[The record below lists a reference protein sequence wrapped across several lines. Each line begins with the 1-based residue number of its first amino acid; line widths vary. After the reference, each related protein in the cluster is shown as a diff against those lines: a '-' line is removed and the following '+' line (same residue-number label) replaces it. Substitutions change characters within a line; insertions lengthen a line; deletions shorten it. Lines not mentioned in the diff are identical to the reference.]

1 MLPLLLTQ
9 LGQLNSGSETRRTP
23 QEKRSPHPA
32 TYSLPK
38 TVPEWNESRNPGT
51 LERLVAR
58 IAVEMPKKRC
68 LFFDQSRCFGQNL
81 STGPIWPRGIWS
93 FDLTAPKPDSSAMA
107 KDADNGRSQASQTAD
122 IVIVGGGL
130 VGASLG
136 LALSSGGLSVVVID
150 AAEPADS
157 VAPAFDGR
165 ASAVAF
171 ASCRMLQQLELWADL
186 TPHAQPINDIVV
198 SDGQV
203 RNGAAPLFLHF
214 DHTEIGDE
222 PLGHMLENRH
232 LRVALQKGM
241 SAAENLTLLAPCFV
255 DQVHYHRDGVEVRLA
270 DGTTVRAKLCV
281 AADGRNSRTREAV
294 GLKTISWSYDQCGI
308 VATVQHAQPHQGVA
322 HEYFL
327 PSGPFAILP
336 LMDNRSSLVWTE
348 AADLTPA
355 FLEMSDAD
363 FNHAMQ
369 DRFGSFLGDANV
381 IGKRWSYPLGLQ
393 LAHDYVAPRLVLV
406 GDAAHAIHPIAG
418 QGFNMG
424 LRDVAALS
432 EVLIDAA
439 RLGLD
444 IGATD
449 VLQRYQTWRRFDN
462 VLLAGI
468 TDVLNR
474 LFSNDFAPL
483 RLARGLGL
491 AAVGQIGP
499 LRRFFMSHAGGSVG
513 DLPRLLRGEPL

>member
-1 MLPLLLTQ
+1 M
-9 LGQLNSGSETRRTP
+9 
-23 QEKRSPHPA
+23 
-32 TYSLPK
+32 
-38 TVPEWNESRNPGT
+38 
-51 LERLVAR
+51 
-58 IAVEMPKKRC
+58 
-68 LFFDQSRCFGQNL
+68 
-81 STGPIWPRGIWS
+81 WPRGIWS
-93 FDLTAPKPDSSAMA
+93 FDLVRAKADSPLMA
-107 KDADNGRSQASQTAD
+107 SEGQKADALKAD

-136 LALSSGGLSVVVID
+136 LALSSGGLSTIVID
-150 AAEPADS
+150 AGEPAS
-157 VAPAFDGR
+157 HVAPEFDGR

-171 ASCRMLQQLELWADL
+171 ASCRMLQQLGLWNDL
-186 TPHAQPINDIVV
+186 APDAQPINDIVV

-214 DHTEIGDE
+214 DHEEIGDE
-222 PLGHMLENRH
+222 PLGHMIENRH

-241 SAAENLTLLAPCFV
+241 AAEADLTLLAPVFV
-255 DQVHYHRDGVEVRLA
+255 DSVENERDGVRVSLA
-270 DGTTVRAKLCV
+270 DGRVVEARLCI
-281 AADGRNSRTREAV
+281 AADGRNSRTRQAA
-294 GLKTISWSYDQCGI
+294 GLKTIGWSYDQSGI
-308 VATVQHAQPHQGVA
+308 VATVQHAQPHEGVA

-336 LMDNRSSLVWTE
+336 LTQNRSSLVWTE
-348 AADLTPA
+348 RSDLTPA
-355 FLEMSDAD
+355 FMEMSDAD
-363 FNHAMQ
+363 FDAAMK
-369 DRFGSFLGDANV
+369 DRFGSFLGDASIVGN
-381 IGKRWSYPLGLQ
+381 RWSYPLGLQ
-393 LAHDYVAPRLVLV
+393 LSHDYVAQRLALV

-444 IGATD
+444 IGAPD
-449 VLQRYQTWRRFDN
+449 VLARYQTWRRFDN
-462 VLLAGI
+462 VLLAGV

-483 RLARGLGL
+483 RLARGIGL

-499 LRRFFMSHAGGSVG
+499 LRRFFMSHAGGAVG